1 MDPVLSQCPPAWVHS
16 GDACAKPIIDA
27 RGSHLRRACFPCCF
41 LTWALISSAK
51 SEESPLIID
60 NAPRASEIAKKHD
73 KKDGH
78 QGFSD
83 YQRHKLVYLEC
94 HSAASR
100 CRTTRVALRF

>member
-1 MDPVLSQCPPAWVHS
+1 METVPAPS
-16 GDACAKPIIDA
+16 TQ
-27 RGSHLRRACFPCCF
+27 
-41 LTWALISSAK
+41 LTPRSEIRTGLLWALISSAK
-51 SEESPLIID
+51 SEQSPLIID
-60 NAPRASEIAKKHD
+60 NAPCASEAAKKHD

-100 CRTTRVALRF
+100 CRTTRVAFRFF